1 MDGKEISHRACLELA
16 PDHQVDRQLEDQA
29 GARWVDTQAGAPQ
42 YWMGTMTGA
51 PQWIGTTVVE
61 PQKWIGTTVGA
72 QWDWARL
79 QPPVQ
84 RGPACVKV
92 FSAFGIV
99 MVLSK

>member
-42 YWMGTMTGA
+42 YWMGTMAGA
-51 PQWIGTTVVE
+51 PEWIGTTVE
-61 PQKWIGTTVGA
+61 A
-72 QWDWARL
+72 QWDSAKL
-79 QPPVQ
+79 QSPVQ